1 MMRRVA
7 VAVSPPYEALI
18 GAGLLDRLG
27 ELLRPLAAGC
37 VMVVTDETV
46 APLYLDRAVRALEN
60 GGFSVRTAVLPAGEN
75 TKSVE
80 YYVNLLEQ
88 FAPLTRSDTV
98 LALGGGVVSDLAGF
112 AAATYL
118 RGIRSVNVPTTLLAM
133 VDASV
138 GGKTGIDLPTGKN
151 LVGAFHQPSLVV
163 CDPTVLTTLPARELR
178 SGWAEVI
185 KTAVLFDPSLF
196 CRLQADEVTAGEAVA
211 LCLQYKSAI
220 LTRDAY
226 DRGERQLLNL
236 GHTLGHAVEVC
247 SGYRVLHGEAVA
259 IGLAGMARA
268 FSDDGGAI
276 TALLERY
283 GLPTRTEL
291 PPHLLAQAA
300 RSDKKRRGDTV
311 TLVIPERI
319 GGCTLRT
326 VSADALEEIFQRC
339 LLQS

>member
-1 MMRRVA
+1 MTRVRVA
-7 VAVSPPYEALI
+7 VNPPYEAAV

-27 ELLRPLAAGC
+27 ELLRPLAAGS
-37 VMVVTDETV
+37 VMVVTEENV
-46 APLYLDRAVRALEN
+46 APLYLDRAAASLSAA
-60 GGFSVRTAVLPAGEN
+60 GFTVRTAVLPAGEA

-80 YYVNLLEQ
+80 YYVNLLER

-133 VDASV
+133 VDAAV

-151 LVGAFHQPSLVV
+151 LVGAFCQPALVV
-163 CDPTVLTTLPARELR
+163 CDPTLLTTLPPRELR

-185 KTAVLFDPSLF
+185 KTAILFDPPLF
-196 CRLQADEVTAGEAVA
+196 QRLKTGEAATEQVIA
-211 LCLQYKSAI
+211 ACLQHKSAV
-220 LTRDAY
+220 LSRDVY
-226 DRGERQLLNL
+226 DQGERQLLNL

-247 SGYRVLHGEAVA
+247 SDYRVTHGEAVA
-259 IGLAGMARA
+259 VGIAGMARA
-268 FSDDGGAI
+268 FSRDAAEI
-276 TALLERY
+276 IALLEQF

-291 PPHLLAQAA
+291 SPRVLAQTALH
-300 RSDKKRRGDTV
+300 DKKRRGDTV

-319 GGCTLRT
+319 GGCTLRSVPT
-326 VSADALEEIFQRC
+326 NTLEEIFQRC
-339 LLQS
+339 LAL

>member
-1 MMRRVA
+1 MTRVRVA
-7 VAVSPPYEALI
+7 VNPPYEALI

-27 ELLRPLAAGC
+27 ELLRPLAAGS
-37 VMVVTDETV
+37 VMVVTEETV
-46 APLYLDRAVRALEN
+46 APLYLDRAAASLSAA
-60 GGFSVRTAVLPAGEN
+60 GFTVRTAVLPAGEA

-80 YYVNLLEQ
+80 YYVNLLER

-133 VDASV
+133 VDAAV

-151 LVGAFHQPSLVV
+151 LVGAFCQPALVV
-163 CDPTVLTTLPARELR
+163 CDPTLLTTLPPRELR

-185 KTAVLFDPSLF
+185 KTAILFDPPLF
-196 CRLQADEVTAGEAVA
+196 QRLKTGEAATEQVIA
-211 LCLQYKSAI
+211 ACLQHKSAV
-220 LTRDAY
+220 LSRDVY

-247 SGYRVLHGEAVA
+247 SDYRVTHGEAVA
-259 IGLAGMARA
+259 VGIAGMARA
-268 FSDDGGAI
+268 FSRDAAEI
-276 TALLERY
+276 IALLEQF

-291 PPHLLAQAA
+291 SPRVLAQAA
-300 RSDKKRRGDTV
+300 LHDKKRRGDTV

-319 GGCTLRT
+319 GGCTLRSVPANT
-326 VSADALEEIFQRC
+326 LEEIFQRC
-339 LLQS
+339 LAL

>member
-1 MMRRVA
+1 MTRVRVA
-7 VAVSPPYEALI
+7 VNPPYEAAV

-27 ELLRPLAAGC
+27 ELLRPLAAGS
-37 VMVVTDETV
+37 VMVVTEENV
-46 APLYLDRAVRALEN
+46 APLYLDRAAASLSAA
-60 GGFSVRTAVLPAGEN
+60 GFAVRTVVLPAGEA
-75 TKSVE
+75 TKSAQ
-80 YYVNLLEQ
+80 YYVNLLER

-133 VDASV
+133 VDAAV

-151 LVGAFHQPSLVV
+151 LVGAFCQPALVV
-163 CDPTVLTTLPARELR
+163 CDPTLLTTLPPRELR

-185 KTAVLFDPSLF
+185 KTAILFDPPLF
-196 CRLQADEVTAGEAVA
+196 QRLKTGEAATEQVVA
-211 LCLQYKSAI
+211 ACLQHKSAV
-220 LTRDAY
+220 LSRDVY

-247 SGYRVLHGEAVA
+247 SDYRVTHGEAVA
-259 IGLAGMARA
+259 VGIAGMARA
-268 FSDDGGAI
+268 FSRDAAEI
-276 TALLERY
+276 IALLEQF

-291 PPHLLAQAA
+291 SPRVLAQAA
-300 RSDKKRRGDTV
+300 LHDKKRRGDTV

-319 GGCTLRT
+319 GGCTLRSVPT
-326 VSADALEEIFQRC
+326 NTLEEIFQRC
-339 LLQS
+339 LAL

>member
-1 MMRRVA
+1 MTRVRVA
-7 VAVSPPYEALI
+7 VNPPYEAAV

-27 ELLRPLAAGC
+27 ELLRPLAAGS
-37 VMVVTDETV
+37 VMVVTEENV
-46 APLYLDRAVRALEN
+46 APLYLDRAAASLSAA
-60 GGFSVRTAVLPAGEN
+60 GFTVRTAVLPAGEA

-80 YYVNLLEQ
+80 YYVNLLEL

-133 VDASV
+133 VDAAV

-151 LVGAFHQPSLVV
+151 LVGAFCQPALVV
-163 CDPTVLTTLPARELR
+163 CDPTLLTTLPPRELR

-185 KTAVLFDPSLF
+185 KTAILFDPPLF
-196 CRLQADEVTAGEAVA
+196 QRLKTGEAATEQVIA
-211 LCLQYKSAI
+211 ACLRHKSAV
-220 LTRDAY
+220 LSHDVY

-247 SGYRVLHGEAVA
+247 SDYRVTHGEAVA
-259 IGLAGMARA
+259 VGIAGMARA
-268 FSDDGGAI
+268 FSRDAAEI
-276 TALLERY
+276 IALLEQF

-291 PPHLLAQAA
+291 SPRVLAQAA
-300 RSDKKRRGDTV
+300 LHDKKRRGDTV

-319 GGCTLRT
+319 GGCTLRSVPT
-326 VSADALEEIFQRC
+326 NTLEEIFQRC
-339 LLQS
+339 LAL

>member
-1 MMRRVA
+1 MTRVGIA
-7 VAVSPPYEALI
+7 VTPPYEALI

-27 ELLRPLAAGC
+27 ELLRPLAAGS
-37 VMVVTDETV
+37 VMVVTEENV
-46 APLYLDRAVRALEN
+46 APLYLDRAAASLSAA
-60 GGFSVRTAVLPAGEN
+60 GFTVRTAVLPAGEA

-80 YYVNLLEQ
+80 YYVNLLER

-133 VDASV
+133 VDAAV

-151 LVGAFHQPSLVV
+151 LVGAFCQPALVV
-163 CDPTVLTTLPARELR
+163 CDPTLLNTLPPRELR

-185 KTAVLFDPSLF
+185 KTAILFDPPLF
-196 CRLQADEVTAGEAVA
+196 QGLKTGEAATEQVIA
-211 LCLQYKSAI
+211 ACLRHKGAVLS
-220 LTRDAY
+220 RDVY

-247 SGYRVLHGEAVA
+247 SDYRVTHGEAVA
-259 IGLAGMARA
+259 VGIAGMARA
-268 FSDDGGAI
+268 FSRDAAEI
-276 TALLERY
+276 IALLEQF

-291 PPHLLAQAA
+291 SPHALAQAA
-300 RSDKKRRGDTV
+300 LHDKKRRGDTV

-319 GGCTLRT
+319 GGCTLRSVPANT
-326 VSADALEEIFQRC
+326 LEEIFQRC
-339 LLQS
+339 LAL

>member
-1 MMRRVA
+1 MTRVGIA
-7 VAVSPPYEALI
+7 VTPPYEALI

-27 ELLRPLAAGC
+27 ELLRPLAAGS
-37 VMVVTDETV
+37 VMVVTEETV
-46 APLYLDRAVRALEN
+46 APLYLDRAAASLSAA
-60 GGFSVRTAVLPAGEN
+60 GFTVRTAVLPAGEA

-80 YYVNLLEQ
+80 YYVNLLER

-133 VDASV
+133 VDAAV

-151 LVGAFHQPSLVV
+151 LVGAFCQPALVV
-163 CDPTVLTTLPARELR
+163 CDPTLLTTLPPRELR

-185 KTAVLFDPSLF
+185 KTAILFDPPLF
-196 CRLQADEVTAGEAVA
+196 QRLKTGEAATEQVIA
-211 LCLQYKSAI
+211 ACLQHKSAV
-220 LTRDAY
+220 LSRDVY

-247 SGYRVLHGEAVA
+247 SDYRVTHGEAVA
-259 IGLAGMARA
+259 VGIAGMARA
-268 FSDDGGAI
+268 FSRDAAEI
-276 TALLERY
+276 IALLEQF

-291 PPHLLAQAA
+291 SPRVLAQAA
-300 RSDKKRRGDTV
+300 LHDKKRRGDTV

-319 GGCTLRT
+319 GGCTLRSVPANT
-326 VSADALEEIFQRC
+326 LEEIFQRC
-339 LLQS
+339 LAL

>member
-1 MMRRVA
+1 MTRVRVA
-7 VAVSPPYEALI
+7 VNPPYEALI

-27 ELLRPLAAGC
+27 ELLRPLAAGS
-37 VMVVTDETV
+37 VMVVTEETV
-46 APLYLDRAVRALEN
+46 APLYLDRAAASLSAA
-60 GGFSVRTAVLPAGEN
+60 GFTVRTAVLPAGEA

-80 YYVNLLEQ
+80 YYVNLLER

-133 VDASV
+133 VDAAV

-151 LVGAFHQPSLVV
+151 LVGAFCQPALVV
-163 CDPTVLTTLPARELR
+163 CDPTLLTTLPPRELR

-185 KTAVLFDPSLF
+185 KTAILFDPPLF
-196 CRLQADEVTAGEAVA
+196 QRLKTGEAATEQVIA
-211 LCLQYKSAI
+211 ACLQHKSAV
-220 LTRDAY
+220 LSRDVY

-247 SGYRVLHGEAVA
+247 SDYRVTHGEAVA
-259 IGLAGMARA
+259 VGIAGMARA
-268 FSDDGGAI
+268 FSRDAEEMI
-276 TALLERY
+276 ALLEQF

-291 PPHLLAQAA
+291 SPRALAQAA
-300 RSDKKRRGDTV
+300 LHDKKRRGDTV

-319 GGCTLRT
+319 GGCTLRSVPT
-326 VSADALEEIFQRC
+326 NTLEEIFQRC
-339 LLQS
+339 LAL

>member
-1 MMRRVA
+1 MTRVGIA
-7 VAVSPPYEALI
+7 VTPPYEALI

-27 ELLRPLAAGC
+27 ELLRPLAAGS
-37 VMVVTDETV
+37 VMVVTEETV
-46 APLYLDRAVRALEN
+46 APLYLDRAAASLSAA
-60 GGFSVRTAVLPAGEN
+60 GFTVRTAVLPAGEA

-80 YYVNLLEQ
+80 YYVNLLER

-133 VDASV
+133 VDAAV

-151 LVGAFHQPSLVV
+151 LVGAFCQPALVV
-163 CDPTVLTTLPARELR
+163 CDPTLLTTLPPRELR

-185 KTAVLFDPSLF
+185 KTAILFDPPLF
-196 CRLQADEVTAGEAVA
+196 QRLKTGEAATEQVIA
-211 LCLQYKSAI
+211 ACLQHKSAV
-220 LTRDAY
+220 LSRDVY

-247 SGYRVLHGEAVA
+247 SDYRVTHGEAVA
-259 IGLAGMARA
+259 VGIAGMARA
-268 FSDDGGAI
+268 FSRDAAEI
-276 TALLERY
+276 IALLEQF

-291 PPHLLAQAA
+291 SPHALAQAA
-300 RSDKKRRGDTV
+300 LHDKKRRGDTV

-319 GGCTLRT
+319 GGCTLRSVPT
-326 VSADALEEIFQRC
+326 NTLEEIFQRC
-339 LLQS
+339 LAL